1 MDGGEEQNTGST
13 TNGTPQTGGNSR
25 PPQIAHMS
33 LYERQAVQALQALQ
47 RQPQA
52 AQYFQ
57 HLMLQQ
63 QINNAQLHNLAAVQ
77 QATLAASR
85 QSSTPSNS
93 MPQVATTVQSCSCQV
108 NISTT
113 SAGGTMSSPRPHG
126 PATLSVVVLCLFL
139 FILWPLFV
147 SFCLFLCVFP
157 CIVTSHGLMTT
168 SRSKHHKQSLKFF
181 KNKMRVR

>member
-13 TNGTPQTGGNSR
+13 TNGTPQTSGNSR

-77 QATLAASR
+77 QVTRNTTRTQTTATATAA
-85 QSSTPSNS
+85 
-93 MPQVATTVQSCSCQV
+93 ATRGSFYHHR
-108 NISTT
+108 
-113 SAGGTMSSPRPHG
+113 SP
-126 PATLSVVVLCLFL
+126 V
-139 FILWPLFV
+139 
-147 SFCLFLCVFP
+147 
-157 CIVTSHGLMTT
+157 
-168 SRSKHHKQSLKFF
+168 
-181 KNKMRVR
+181 